1 MEVSAQRNFVY
12 FSSFLYAN
20 YIYFIISIM
29 EDCLQ
34 MGTFHSMLFLKHV
47 SVSVLSN
54 LTISHRA
61 DNFIGIRDS

>member
-1 MEVSAQRNFVY
+1 
-12 FSSFLYAN
+12 
-20 YIYFIISIM
+20 M